1 MDRLILFLA
10 TGAYFGYIPYFPGT
24 VGSLLGV
31 GLYLLLSLI
40 SGYLHILLLIS
51 LIGLGVPVAGQAEAF
66 LGARDAR
73 PIIIDEILGYQIAM
87 LFLPSR
93 PISLFL
99 AFLLFRFYDIW
110 KPFPIKQSQK
120 LPGGLGVVAD
130 DLVAGAYTNITLR
143 LFNSLFGGL

>member
-1 MDRLILFLA
+1 M
-10 TGAYFGYIPYFPGT
+10 GA
-24 VGSLLGV
+24 
-31 GLYLLLSLI
+31 YLLLSLI
-40 SGYLHILLLIS
+40 SGYLYILLLVS
-51 LIGLGVPVAGQAEAF
+51 LIVLGVPVAGQAEAL
-66 LGARDAR
+66 LGARDAK

-87 LFLPSR
+87 LLLPSR

-110 KPFPIKQSQK
+110 KPFPIQQSQR

-143 LFNSLFGGL
+143 ILDLFFRGF